1 MLKKISTTL
10 IFIIGLTVLFTACP
24 NEKSE
29 VVEINYPTRDYT
41 VAESKL
47 TEADHYN
54 KHAFVYLPAG
64 YDKMNK
70 SKKYPLVILM
80 HGSGGNEYQWGL
92 NEPNGEIRQYLDTNP
107 DLEKFILV
115 TPSGVSDK
123 TWNDK
128 VEWSSEAGSHMFGSE
143 LRNDLLPFLK
153 KNFNIS
159 DDRAD
164 MCMAGLSMGSE
175 QTFMY
180 GIGECLDIFST
191 YGCFGATPRNK
202 SLYECLPPETYI
214 KNVERTFFKDKDLK
228 IKYFFMTSGTDDEIF
243 YPGYKTWTP
252 VISKWDRIQTFD
264 CKEYPGLKHE
274 QACWIQSFKDFGVK
288 IFK

>member
-1 MLKKISTTL
+1 MLKKFSTTL
-10 IFIIGLTVLFTACP
+10 IFLIGLTVLFTACP
-24 NEKSE
+24 SKKSK
-29 VVEINYPTRDYT
+29 VIEINYPTRDYT

-64 YDKMNK
+64 YDRQNK
-70 SKKYPLVILM
+70 FKQYPLVILM
-80 HGSGGNEYQWGL
+80 HGSGGNEYSWGL
-92 NEPNGEIRQYLDTNP
+92 NDPNGELRQFLDTNP
-107 DLEKFILV
+107 DLKKFILV

-153 KNFNIS
+153 TRFNIS

-180 GIGECLDIFST
+180 GIGECLDLFT
-191 YGCFGATPRNK
+191 TFGCFGATPRNK
-202 SLYECLPPETYI
+202 SLYECIPPETYI
-214 KNVERTFFKDKDLK
+214 KNVERTYKDKSLT
-228 IKYFFMTSGTDDEIF
+228 INYLYMTSGTKDEVF
-243 YPGYKTWTP
+243 YPGYLTWAP
-252 VISKWDRIQTFD
+252 VISKWDRIKSFE
-264 CKEYPGLKHE
+264 CKEYPGLAHE
-274 QACWIQSFKDFGVK
+274 WACWIQSFKDFAVK

>member
-1 MLKKISTTL
+1 MLKKFSTTL
-10 IFIIGLTVLFTACP
+10 IFLIGLTVLFTACP
-24 NEKSE
+24 NKTSK

-64 YDKMNK
+64 YDRQNK
-70 SKKYPLVILM
+70 FKQYPLVILM
-80 HGSGGNEYQWGL
+80 HGSGGNEYSWGL
-92 NEPNGEIRQYLDTNP
+92 NDPNGELRQFLDTNP
-107 DLEKFILV
+107 DLKKFILV

-153 KNFNIS
+153 MKFNIS

-180 GIGECLDIFST
+180 GIGECLDLFT
-191 YGCFGATPRNK
+191 TFGCFGATPRNK
-202 SLYECLPPETYI
+202 SLYECIPPETYI
-214 KNVERTFFKDKDLK
+214 KNVERSYKDKSLT
-228 IKYFFMTSGTDDEIF
+228 INYLYMTSGTKDEVF
-243 YPGYKTWTP
+243 YPGYLTWTP
-252 VISKWDRIQTFD
+252 VISKWDRIKSFE
-264 CKEYPGLKHE
+264 CKEYPGLAHDW
-274 QACWIQSFKDFGVK
+274 ACWIQSFKDFAVK